1 MKKLVFTGL
10 LVVFAACGRHTGGGS
25 SPAAGSASA
34 GRSTITAA
42 DSAVTPATNA
52 IAASTADPELP
63 VVDIEAAFASAD
75 EAVKRSCARAL
86 AAYQIGDYH
95 GAVQEFESF
104 ADKSD
109 LTAEQNQLAHDALET
124 ARRMAAITED
134 PRATPQP
141 PPTDSTPGTG
151 NEASAPALPDPAL
164 QESIARAEIAS
175 RIGDY
180 PKALAELTD
189 IADSP
194 RLTAEQ
200 RRTVQR
206 LLAETRKNFPQD
218 PNNAARP
225 PVKKW

>member
-1 MKKLVFTGL
+1 MKKLVFTLL
-10 LVVFAACGRHTGGGS
+10 LVALAGCGRHTRDGANPAPGS
-25 SPAAGSASA
+25 TSAEK
-34 GRSTITAA
+34 STTTAT
-42 DSAVTPATNA
+42 DSAVPPATNA
-52 IAASTADPELP
+52 MATSSADPELP
-63 VVDIEAAFASAD
+63 VADIEAAFASAD

-109 LTAEQNQLAHDALET
+109 LTAEQNQLGHDALET
-124 ARRMAAITED
+124 ARRMAAMTED
-134 PRATPQP
+134 SSATPRQAP
-141 PPTDSTPGTG
+141 PASPAGTG
-151 NEASAPALPDPAL
+151 NEAPAEAFPDPAL

-206 LLAETRKNFPQD
+206 LLAEVRRNVPQE
-218 PNNAARP
+218 NNLARP
-225 PVKKW
+225 PVKK

>member
-1 MKKLVFTGL
+1 MKKLVFAGL
-10 LVVFAACGRHTGGGS
+10 FVILVGCGRQHTRDGANPAPGS
-25 SPAAGSASA
+25 TSAEKPTTTATDGTVPPAGN
-34 GRSTITAA
+34 
-42 DSAVTPATNA
+42 DMAT
-52 IAASTADPELP
+52 STADPELP
-63 VVDIEAAFASAD
+63 AIDIEDAFASAD

-124 ARRMAAITED
+124 ARGMAAITED
-134 PRATPQP
+134 SRATPH
-141 PPTDSTPGTG
+141 PPTPASATGTG
-151 NEASAPALPDPAL
+151 SEAPASAFPDPAL

-180 PKALAELTD
+180 PKAVAELED
-189 IADSP
+189 IADSL

-200 RRTVQR
+200 RGTVQR
-206 LLAETRKNFPQD
+206 LLAEVRKNMPQG
-218 PNNAARP
+218 NNAAKP
-225 PVKKW
+225 PVKK